1 MVRFFERRI
10 TMKSTEQV
18 IKELKQEK
26 AELSEKI
33 RKLKKFLG
41 NETLVAQVGKRHAY
55 LLRRQLSP
63 MEDYE
68 FWLEE
73 RINDLGEKLEK

>member
-1 MVRFFERRI
+1 
-10 TMKSTEQV
+10 MKSTEQV
-18 IKELKQEK
+18 IKGLKQEK

-41 NETLVAQVGKRHAY
+41 NETLVAKVGKRHAY
-55 LLRRQLSP
+55 LLKRQLSP

>member
-63 MEDYE
+63 MED
-68 FWLEE
+68 
-73 RINDLGEKLEK
+73 RKSVV

>member
-1 MVRFFERRI
+1 M
-10 TMKSTEQV
+10 

-55 LLRRQLSP
+55 LLRRQISP

-73 RINDLGEKLEK
+73 RINDLGGKLEK